1 MPKPPMDMLGRKIGR
16 LTVVKKLGKR
26 PNGGGQEWLCHCDCG
41 REDYVATTN
50 SLNKKVEVRSCGCY
64 SREVRLKNL
73 TLKNNEDL
81 TGRKI
86 GRLHIVKEVD
96 SSEQGRNWLCICECG
111 NENYVTS
118 TSHLNRECE
127 VKSCGCYGK
136 DLVKKLSKEYTR
148 NATKEMYQI
157 ASEKMKE
164 TMKANNELV
173 ENTRISSISN
183 KKLRSDNKSGHTG
196 VTFKDNKWVARICVS
211 GVEHHLGSFVT
222 KEEAIA
228 ARIDGEEQYFKPL
241 INKYKK

>member
-1 MPKPPMDMLGRKIGR
+1 MPKEIDLLGKQVGK
-16 LTVVKKLGKR
+16 LLVVEKLGKR
-26 PNGGGQEWLCHCDCG
+26 PNGGGQEWLCHCECG
-41 REDYVATTN
+41 RDDYVATTS

-64 SREVRLKNL
+64 AREVALKNL

-86 GRLHIVKEVD
+86 GRLLIVKEVD
-96 SSEQGRNWLCICECG
+96 SSNQGRNWLCFCDCG
-111 NENYVTS
+111 NEEYVTS

-136 DLVKKLSKEYTR
+136 ELAKELSKNYKE
-148 NATKEMYQI
+148 NATKEMYQE
-157 ASEKMKE
+157 ASKKIKE
-164 TMKANNELV
+164 SMKANNELV

-196 VTFKDNKWVARICVS
+196 VTFKDNKWVARISVS

-228 ARIDGEEQYFKPL
+228 ARKDGEEIYFKPL
-241 INKYKK
+241 LDKYKK

>member
-1 MPKPPMDMLGRKIGR
+1 MPKKVDLLGKKIGK
-16 LTVVKKLGKR
+16 LLVVEKLGKR
-26 PNGGGQEWLCHCDCG
+26 PNRGGQEWLCHCDCG
-41 REDYVATTN
+41 RDDYVAITN
-50 SLNKKVEVRSCGCY
+50 SLNKKVGVRSCGCY

-86 GRLHIVKEVD
+86 GRLLIVKEVD

-111 NENYVTS
+111 NEKYVTS

-136 DLVKKLSKEYTR
+136 ELVKELSKKYTK
-148 NATKEMYQI
+148 NATKEMYQK

-183 KKLRSDNKSGHTG
+183 KKLRSDNKSGQTG

>member
-1 MPKPPMDMLGRKIGR
+1 MPKPPIDMLGREIGR

-50 SLNKKVEVRSCGCY
+50 SLNRKVGVRSCGCY
-64 SREVRLKNL
+64 SKEVRLENL
-73 TLKNNEDL
+73 NSQEKEDL

-86 GRLHIVKEVD
+86 GRLLIVKEVT
-96 SSEQGRNWLCICECG
+96 SAEPGRHWLCFCECG
-111 NENYVTS
+111 NEEYVTS
-118 TSHLNRECE
+118 TSHLNRKSGI
-127 VKSCGCYGK
+127 KSCGCYGK
-136 DLVKKLSKEYTR
+136 ELVKELSKKYTR

-157 ASEKMKE
+157 ASEKMKK

-173 ENTRISSISN
+173 ENTRISIISN
-183 KKLRSDNKSGHTG
+183 QKLRTDNKSGYTG
-196 VTFKDNKWVARICVS
+196 VTFKDNKWLARITVS
-211 GVEHHLGSFVT
+211 KVEHYLGSFDT

>member
-1 MPKPPMDMLGRKIGR
+1 MPKKVDLLGKKIGK
-16 LTVVKKLGKR
+16 LLVVEKLGKR
-26 PNGGGQEWLCHCDCG
+26 PNRGGQEWLCHCDCG
-41 REDYVATTN
+41 RDDYVATTS
-50 SLNKKVEVRSCGCY
+50 SLNKKVGVRSCGCY
-64 SREVRLKNL
+64 SKEVRLKNL
-73 TLKNNEDL
+73 NSQEKEDL

-86 GRLHIVKEVD
+86 GRLLIVKEVT
-96 SSEQGRNWLCICECG
+96 SAEPGRHWLCICECG
-111 NENYVTS
+111 NEEYVTS

-127 VKSCGCYGK
+127 MKSCGCYGK
-136 DLVKKLSKEYTR
+136 DLVKELSKQYTR
-148 NATKEMYQI
+148 NATKEMYQE
-157 ASEKMKE
+157 ASKKIKE

-183 KKLRSDNKSGHTG
+183 KKLRSDNKSGHAG
-196 VTFKDNKWVARICVS
+196 VTFKDNKWVARISVS